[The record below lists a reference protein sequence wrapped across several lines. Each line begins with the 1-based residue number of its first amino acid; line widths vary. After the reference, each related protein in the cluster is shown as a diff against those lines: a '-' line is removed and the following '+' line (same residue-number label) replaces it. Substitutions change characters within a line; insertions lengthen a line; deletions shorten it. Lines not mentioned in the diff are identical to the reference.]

1 VLKAFPRSA
10 GDTLLVWESAA
21 LARWPAPK
29 MLGSP
34 AHPDAV
40 SDSSPAAQLVK
51 IHDPKLITVHQVRG
65 APPLALFPETL
76 PLTQS
81 SALFHAACLHRTAT

>member
-1 VLKAFPRSA
+1 
-10 GDTLLVWESAA
+10 
-21 LARWPAPK
+21 

-65 APPLALFPETL
+65 APPLALVLRLCP
-76 PLTQS
+76 
-81 SALFHAACLHRTAT
+81 